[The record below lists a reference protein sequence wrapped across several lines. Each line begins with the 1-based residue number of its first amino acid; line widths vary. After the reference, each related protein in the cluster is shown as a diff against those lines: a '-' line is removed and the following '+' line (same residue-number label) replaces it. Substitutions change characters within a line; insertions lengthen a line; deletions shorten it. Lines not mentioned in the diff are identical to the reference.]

1 MFSGLDIECKMSIE
15 CIPENIHSML
25 LFFYHDRRNIA
36 MYMSK
41 MFIPTLKEVPNDS
54 EIASHK
60 LMIRAGLA
68 RSLTSDVYNYTYH

>member
-1 MFSGLDIECKMSIE
+1 
-15 CIPENIHSML
+15 
-25 LFFYHDRRNIA
+25 